1 MRGLGLRQ
9 AEVED
14 LPAIEATLRSAWS
27 PLEPNDSFDVH
38 PGGLSDLPAL
48 CREHLSGCLVA
59 HRAEK
64 VIGCIAWR
72 QDEFVGV
79 LFLHLVM
86 REFQDLGIG
95 TALVGRFLD
104 RARDD
109 GLRLLEIR
117 IPESLERAAR
127 IYHRQGFRLSGR
139 WIRLNRGCKT
149 VRASAD
155 DSDRI
160 GHYEKAGFSRGDI
173 WCQYERMFS
182 GKG

>member
-27 PLEPNDSFDVH
+27 PSEVYDSFDVY
-38 PGGLSDLPAL
+38 PALSDLPSL
-48 CREHLSGCLVA
+48 CREHLTECLVA
-59 HRAEK
+59 HRADK

-79 LFLHLVM
+79 LFLHSVM

-95 TALVGRFLD
+95 TALVGGFLD

-117 IPESLERAAR
+117 IPETLERAAR
-127 IYHRQGFRLSGR
+127 IYYRQGFRASAR

-155 DSDRI
+155 DSARI
-160 GHYEKAGFSRGDI
+160 GHYERAGFSRGDI